1 MKSSVV
7 YESRRLRA
15 RSQTFN
21 RVALTRTCGK
31 LRLIRETTTT
41 TISQL
46 YCVTLAHHSLVV
58 QTYEIPYRYS
68 RRFRLDHSFPFS
80 ILLSR
85 NFFRS
90 RICSEESRT
99 THAFSTRNPIRSS
112 RIYHSTNPLSN
123 QDRNISAGFICNSM
137 LLPIIFRLNRV
148 KYHLASRIYHPSSVY
163 PMTGPHNQ
171 PPTPFHPSLPI
182 PRLSLPWRSGT
193 TINNQHPREQRGG
206 AGERERRRRRKG

>member
-1 MKSSVV
+1 MKTSVV

-46 YCVTLAHHSLVV
+46 YCVTVAHHSLVV

-80 ILLSR
+80 SSLETFSDP
-85 NFFRS
+85 
-90 RICSEESRT
+90 ESAAKNRARPMHFPLVIPFDRAVFT
-99 THAFSTRNPIRSS
+99 IQPIRS
-112 RIYHSTNPLSN
+112 
-123 QDRNISAGFICNSM
+123 
-137 LLPIIFRLNRV
+137 PI
-148 KYHLASRIYHPSSVY
+148 
-163 PMTGPHNQ
+163 
-171 PPTPFHPSLPI
+171 
-182 PRLSLPWRSGT
+182 RSGHLGRFHLQFDALT
-193 TINNQHPREQRGG
+193 DYLSVKPR
-206 AGERERRRRRKG
+206 